1 MEFLK
6 ATLGNGLEVVAECN
20 GEAHSTALGFFVQTG
35 ARDES
40 DEVSGV
46 SHFLEH
52 MMFKGTATRS
62 ADDVNREFDE
72 MGAHYNAFTSEES
85 TVYYAAVLPEFQEPV
100 VKLLGDILRPA
111 LRKEDFDTEKQVIL
125 EEIKMY
131 EDQPPFGAD
140 DKCRAAHFGKHPLGR
155 SVLGTVASISAL
167 PVEAMRTYF
176 ARRYSPANIVLAAA
190 GRIDFDAL
198 VGTAEKV
205 CGGWARVS
213 APREISPAASKSGFE
228 VVAKPTATQEYL
240 LEMCDGPSAT
250 DDDRY
255 AAKLLTTI
263 LGDDSGSR
271 LYWELVDPGLAEH
284 ASLHH
289 YEYMGAG
296 AFLTY
301 LSCDPEFAA
310 DNLRRV
316 LKIYREA
323 EKHGFKAEELA
334 QAKSKIN
341 SRIVLGSERP
351 RGRLFAVGTNWTH
364 RRAYRS
370 VADDLEAIDGVT
382 LEQVA
387 VVLARYPLTRS
398 TSIAVGPLIQLPPP
412 N

>member
-1 MEFLK
+1 
-6 ATLGNGLEVVAECN
+6 
-20 GEAHSTALGFFVQTG
+20 
-35 ARDES
+35 
-40 DEVSGV
+40 
-46 SHFLEH
+46 
-52 MMFKGTATRS
+52 
-62 ADDVNREFDE
+62 
-72 MGAHYNAFTSEES
+72 
-85 TVYYAAVLPEFQEPV
+85 
-100 VKLLGDILRPA
+100 
-111 LRKEDFDTEKQVIL
+111 
-125 EEIKMY
+125 
-131 EDQPPFGAD
+131 
-140 DKCRAAHFGKHPLGR
+140 
-155 SVLGTVASISAL
+155 
-167 PVEAMRTYF
+167 MRTYF

-198 VGTAEKV
+198 VGTTEKV
-205 CGGWARVS
+205 CGGWERVS
-213 APREISPAASKSGFE
+213 SPREISPPASKSGFE

-250 DDDRY
+250 DNDRY
-255 AAKLLTTI
+255 AAKLMTTI

-323 EKHGFKAEELA
+323 EKHGFKSEELT

-370 VADDLEAIDGVT
+370 VADDLEAIEAVT

-387 VVLARYPLTRS
+387 AVLARYPLTRS
-398 TSIAVGPLIQLPPP
+398 TSIAVGPLAQLTAP